1 MVSLF
6 SPWYAYRL
14 FSQVL
19 NMTPADY
26 IRRFRLSKSVLM
38 LRDESCKVLDVA
50 MKLGFGSVDGYQ
62 RAFFRELGCD
72 PKQYS
77 DTPIPL
83 YLFIPYQA
91 TYQSERKK
99 KQMKNVKSVFV
110 QVVDK
115 PARKVIIKRGI
126 RASDYFAYCE
136 EVRCDV
142 WGRLTSIQS
151 ISGEPV
157 CLWLPTAFIA
167 PGTSEYVQ
175 GVKVPI
181 NYSGIIPDGFDVI
194 EFPVSKYLTFQG
206 EPFPEADYGE
216 AIEQVQAAIA
226 KYDPSIIGYKW
237 NPESP
242 RIQLEPIG
250 SRGYIELLAIK

>member
-151 ISGEPV
+151 INGEPV

-167 PGTSEYVQ
+167 PGT
-175 GVKVPI
+175 
-181 NYSGIIPDGFDVI
+181 FDVI
-194 EFPVSKYLTFQG
+194 EFPASKYLMFQG